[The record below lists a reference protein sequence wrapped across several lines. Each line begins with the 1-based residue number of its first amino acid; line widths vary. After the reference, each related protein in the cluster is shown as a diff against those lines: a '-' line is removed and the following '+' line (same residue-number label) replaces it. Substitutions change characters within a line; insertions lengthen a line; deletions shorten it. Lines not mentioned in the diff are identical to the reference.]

1 MGRYVGNVWHE
12 ELADPGGGGV
22 QGNDIPVTSSSQS
35 STPSTPS
42 TPATPASTG
51 SGGGQLYQTVNGP
64 KTQAQ
69 IEAEL
74 KAAGWGGGE
83 SPFVAYARTAGG
95 TVMPLSGTDGN
106 GVKINSDD
114 MAKLQNFFGQ
124 TAGFSREELAE
135 KVRQFN
141 EQMALVERQW
151 EREGKS
157 RLQIDV
163 DMQAL
168 RKYQAEQD
176 VAQQRAS
183 LGLQYLTTASQM
195 GGPADYYQQSDF
207 LRGAQANSDV
217 PLLLRALATNTSLPA
232 FTGAG
237 ATAPAPQTV
246 QGLTAQLTGSAAPTA
261 YNPDQTLAMIGNVFK
276 AGPTGLKPGTLEQFD
291 PNELDLLRS
300 GGRKLGYDPD
310 QWLRAYSRAG
320 IGQAASAPI

>member
-1 MGRYVGNVWHE
+1 MPLYPDPAGGSMEAANDADAASKGWTPSMGTFGINTYP
-12 ELADPGGGGV
+12 DSGGGG
-22 QGNDIPVTSSSQS
+22 GGS
-35 STPSTPS
+35 
-42 TPATPASTG
+42 
-51 SGGGQLYQTVNGP
+51 SGGG
-64 KTQAQ
+64 
-69 IEAEL
+69 
-74 KAAGWGGGE
+74 GGG
-83 SPFVAYARTAGG
+83 TD
-95 TVMPLSGTDGN
+95 LS
-106 GVKINSDD
+106 
-114 MAKLQNFFGQ
+114 ALQNFFGQ

-232 FTGAG
+232 FAGAG
-237 ATAPAPQTV
+237 ATTPAPQTV